1 MTIFLLVYLPTIV
14 ILFLKIIL
22 KINYLNL
29 ISQRASAPIVKMA
42 NER

>member
-1 MTIFLLVYLPTIV
+1 MKIFLLMYLPTIL
-14 ILFLKIIL
+14 ILLLKIIL

-29 ISQRASAPIVKMA
+29 ISQIASAPIVKMA